1 MPSSAVLMTK
11 AVFIIIFLMLWGQVA
26 TAQIADQTAFTID
39 IHENGDA
46 LWTVEKRI
54 HLEASELNEWEVMIK
69 KGQNIS
75 RYQNQIKTDLDGL
88 LLSAQ
93 NSSNRSME
101 IENLNITYS
110 TERTLSSGTGI
121 IVYSF
126 EWKNFSR
133 IDSGKILIGDTFLEG
148 NVFSSD
154 NTLTIKIPS
163 GFEVQSASPK
173 FDKRE
178 ENRLIWNSQSFSK
191 GEPSLV
197 LTRIIVDENTSP
209 ATLSTTTLV
218 IPIVILISGTLL
230 VAWKWRRSHSK
241 KDSAVLMD
249 SDENEAPRTRNI
261 EADAVR
267 TNDSGTGAIRTDGND
282 NATQTGGLSAGIAQ
296 PDKAGAEATAQI
308 DNNGIATSQAGDAGI
323 NATPANSITTEDVE
337 NDISQPP
344 FSYLPEEFL
353 SDEEMIER
361 YLTKCGGQAY
371 QSDIV
376 KDSGLSKSKISIV
389 LAKMKED
396 GKVIKIKKGKENI
409 IRLAVKKE

>member
-1 MPSSAVLMTK
+1 MTK
-11 AVFIIIFLMLWGQVA
+11 AVLFLILLMLWGQVA
-26 TAQIADQTAFTID
+26 TAQVADQTTVTVE

-46 LWTVEKRI
+46 LWTVEWR
-54 HLEASELNEWEVMIK
+54 LPLTTSEINEWDGVIK

-75 RYQNQIKTDLDGL
+75 TYQNQIKDKLDGL
-88 LLSAQ
+88 LRSAQ
-93 NSSNRSME
+93 NSSNRPME
-101 IENLNITYS
+101 IENLNISYG
-110 TERTLSSGTGI
+110 TERTLSGETGI
-121 IVYSF
+121 ILYSF

-133 IDSGKILIGDTFLEG
+133 TYSGNILIGDTFSEG
-148 NVFSSD
+148 SVFSSD
-154 NTLTIKIPS
+154 NTLIIKIPS
-163 GFEVQSASPK
+163 GFEVQSVSPK
-173 FDKRE
+173 FDKHV
-178 ENRLIWNSQSFSK
+178 ENSLIWNGQSFGK
-191 GEPSLV
+191 GEPFLV
-197 LTRIIVDENTSP
+197 LRHSVVGQDTTPSI
-209 ATLSTTTLV
+209 LSTTTLL

-230 VAWKWRRSHSK
+230 VTWKWRRSHTK

-249 SDENEAPRTRNI
+249 SDGAPRTGNI

-267 TNDSGTGAIRTDGND
+267 TNDSRIGASRIDGND
-282 NATQTGGLSAGIAQ
+282 NATQIGGLDAGLVQ

-323 NATPANSITTEDVE
+323 NVTPADNIKAESVED
-337 NDISQPP
+337 DISQPP
-344 FSYLPEEFL
+344 FPYLPEEFL

-389 LAKMKED
+389 LAKMKDD

>member
-11 AVFIIIFLMLWGQVA
+11 AIFIIIFLMLWVQVA
-26 TAQIADQTAFTID
+26 TAQVADQNVFTID
-39 IHENGDA
+39 VHENGDA
-46 LWTVEKRI
+46 LWTVEKRM
-54 HLEASELNEWEVMIK
+54 LLTTSELNEWEVMIK
-69 KGQNIS
+69 KGENIS
-75 RYQNQIKTDLDGL
+75 RYQNQIKNDLDGL

-101 IENLNITYS
+101 IKNLNISYG
-110 TERTLSSGTGI
+110 TERTLSSATGI

-133 IDSGKILIGDTFLEG
+133 TYSGNILIGDTFSEG
-148 NVFSSD
+148 SAFSSD
-154 NTLTIKIPS
+154 NKLIIKIPS
-163 GFEVQSASPK
+163 GFEVQSVSPK
-173 FDKRE
+173 FDKHE
-178 ENRLIWNSQSFSK
+178 ENSLIWNGQSFGK
-191 GEPSLV
+191 GEPFLV
-197 LTRIIVDENTSP
+197 LRHTVVDQDISP
-209 ATLSTTTLV
+209 STLSTATLV

-230 VAWKWRRSHSK
+230 VAWKWRRSHGK
-241 KDSAVLMD
+241 KDSAVLTD
-249 SDENEAPRTRNI
+249 SDGNETPRT
-261 EADAVR
+261 DTVQ
-267 TNDSGTGAIRTDGND
+267 TNDSGIGASSAYGNN
-282 NATQTGGLSAGIAQ
+282 NATQTGDLGAGIVQ
-296 PDKAGAEATAQI
+296 PDKTGAEATAQI

-323 NATPANSITTEDVE
+323 NANPADNIKTESVE
-337 NDISQPP
+337 DDISQPP
-344 FSYLPEEFL
+344 FPYLPEEFL

-389 LAKMKED
+389 LAKMKDD

>member
-1 MPSSAVLMTK
+1 MTK
-11 AVFIIIFLMLWGQVA
+11 AVLFLIFLMLWGQVA
-26 TAQIADQTAFTID
+26 AAQVADQTVFTID

-46 LWTVEKRI
+46 LWTVEWR
-54 HLEASELNEWEVMIK
+54 LPLTTSEINEWEGVIK

-75 RYQNQIKTDLDGL
+75 RYQNQIKDNLDGL
-88 LLSAQ
+88 LRSAQ

-101 IENLNITYS
+101 IQKLNISYD
-110 TERTLSSGTGI
+110 TERTLSGETGI

-133 IDSGKILIGDTFLEG
+133 TYSGNILIGDTFSEG
-148 NVFSSD
+148 SAFSSD
-154 NTLTIKIPS
+154 NTLIIKIPS
-163 GFEVQSASPK
+163 GFEVQSVSPK
-173 FDKRE
+173 FDKHV
-178 ENRLIWNSQSFSK
+178 ENSLIWNGQSFGK
-191 GEPSLV
+191 GEPFLILRRTVVGQDAS
-197 LTRIIVDENTSP
+197 TS
-209 ATLSTTTLV
+209 ALSTTTIV
-218 IPIVILISGTLL
+218 IPIVIMISGTLL

-241 KDSAVLMD
+241 KDSAVLTD
-249 SDENEAPRTRNI
+249 SDENEVPRTGNI
-261 EADAVR
+261 EEDAVR
-267 TNDSGTGAIRTDGND
+267 TNDSGIGAARIDSGD
-282 NATQTGGLSAGIAQ
+282 NATQTGGIGAGIVQ
-296 PDKAGAEATAQI
+296 TDKAGAETAVQI
-308 DNNGIATSQAGDAGI
+308 NSIGIATTQADDAGI

-344 FSYLPEEFL
+344 FSYQPEEFL